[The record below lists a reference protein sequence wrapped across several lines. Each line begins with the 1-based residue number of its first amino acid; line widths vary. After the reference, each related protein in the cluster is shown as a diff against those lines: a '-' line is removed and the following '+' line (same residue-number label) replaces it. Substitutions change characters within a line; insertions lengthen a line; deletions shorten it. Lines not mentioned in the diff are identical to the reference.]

1 MAQTWRFY
9 LVSEGGDVTGT
20 SDFEVA
26 AVAKRDG
33 STLVIEPKAGL
44 ATFDGDEQTIEE
56 TDPSDFIE
64 DEDEDEGSDED
75 GDDE

>member
-1 MAQTWRFY
+1 MAQTFRFY
-9 LVSEGGDVTGT
+9 LVPEDGDVTGT
-20 SDFEVA
+20 DDFEVA

-56 TDPSDFIE
+56 TDPADFLE
-64 DEDEDEGSDED
+64 DEDEDADSDEG